1 MNNETNVL
9 RMLSIL
15 TSEAGSHAM
24 GSSMFSRLNTSREKN
39 YLLVFDAL
47 HPFLKRI
54 IYRVKNIIVA
64 NVSVMM
70 ENLTLKDGKIDLFIL
85 T

>member
-47 HPFLKRI
+47 HPFLKR
-54 IYRVKNIIVA
+54 VKNIIAA

-70 ENLTLKDGKIDLFIL
+70 ENLILIDLFIL